1 MELTSLGAIIGFGY
15 TSASAWRLAQKQGN
29 RRFMVLG
36 ALGTVLSVAFLLV
49 QLIPGITATE
59 TMGADAFLLLT
70 IWCLL
75 GFIFYLITVARSG
88 KTKAMGASAAG
99 LTLFAL
105 LLFSALMWLGK
116 RLMAAESLE
125 AVHSILRLE
134 GPITLV
140 IIFIGLA
147 LSLHIQRLL
156 RRNGA
161 KAAARNP
168 AGTSETNHQGDSHSP
183 AEKPD

>member
-1 MELTSLGAIIGFGY
+1 M
-15 TSASAWRLAQKQGN
+15 
-29 RRFMVLG
+29 
-36 ALGTVLSVAFLLV
+36 
-49 QLIPGITATE
+49 E

-88 KTKAMGASAAG
+88 KTRAMGASAAG

-125 AVHSILRLE
+125 AVHSILTLE

-140 IIFIGLA
+140 VIFIGLA
-147 LSLHIQRLL
+147 LSLQIQRLL

-161 KAAARNP
+161 KVPARNP
-168 AGTSETNHQGDSHSP
+168 AGAPETNAPGAGQSP
-183 AEKPD
+183 DEKRN